1 MSIVQV
7 GNFFRRVVHNDSF
20 RRGLASVAAGAII
33 SVICEAVWPS
43 A

>member
-1 MSIVQV
+1 MTINQV
-7 GNFFRRVVHNDSF
+7 GSFFRRVVQNDNF